1 MARLQPNLAWVLYVD
16 SMNASY
22 KKIAIAIAYNAS
34 FCLKIEK
41 NLEPGGS
48 NIMGKNWTEICNGL
62 SSLFTSFY

>member
-34 FCLKIEK
+34 FSSIIKKKILFK
-41 NLEPGGS
+41 N
-48 NIMGKNWTEICNGL
+48 
-62 SSLFTSFY
+62 